1 MFTER
6 AVFLRNCFKA
16 GWNVTRRSSE
26 GDVCATAHFS
36 SQAESSKRASLVQA
50 RIKKGQPR
58 KQASETLLFPSVRWS
73 KSWNLR
79 ETDCVFEWKGFFS
92 CVVGF
97 FALAADPRVFALRR
111 VGNLGL

>member
-1 MFTER
+1 MCNRTFFISRKT
-6 AVFLRNCFKA
+6 
-16 GWNVTRRSSE
+16 G
-26 GDVCATAHFS
+26 
-36 SQAESSKRASLVQA
+36 SKGPSLVQS
-50 RIKKGQPR
+50 KDNLGNKPQ
-58 KQASETLLFPSVRWS
+58 TLFPSVCWS

-79 ETDCVFEWKGFFS
+79 ETDCVFEWKVFFV